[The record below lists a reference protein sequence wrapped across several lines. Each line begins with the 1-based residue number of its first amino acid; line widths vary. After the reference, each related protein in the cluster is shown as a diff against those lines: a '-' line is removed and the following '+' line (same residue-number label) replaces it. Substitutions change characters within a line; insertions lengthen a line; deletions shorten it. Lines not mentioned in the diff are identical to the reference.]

1 MTWIITQKTQVNFY
15 REKTKKGEGLFG
27 RTSGEDRKLTVE
39 YYNHQHNCIDL
50 WNETCGYTV
59 KGTETDFHRLYEQV
73 HTAKESKLQNQ
84 GDHNDNDNS
93 YYYKRCVTN
102 SNKYIEDFYEIVGQ
116 GNKND
121 IIKEHSMVRRH
132 QEELNEEKCAVY
144 FQYNSTDRA
153 FEDDWNYDRKL
164 LSELHFDQLK
174 LEDGMVTVGD
184 LQRKYKVENLQN
196 DNSHYYDDNYQAGE
210 KQLSMYD
217 DYPKKQK
224 QLITDNE
231 HDDFEDVN
239 FQLDSEK
246 QRQRHMS
253 YPEENHSEVG
263 MDLPMATEQQ
273 SNYNTSQIH
282 HKQDQCESNRNHLQ
296 QKREVDIMREK
307 NRQQEYELEEEENH
321 NKDYKS
327 NIDYMGKLKGNHQK
341 DPKQMKHSIKD
352 LNSVFNNIHQEN
364 QDYEDEYKDLIE
376 ERENLRRDNQLLQA
390 QYNKNMI
397 YNEKTE
403 FDSKRLEKSIQ
414 DLKNEEYELTIIQEN
429 IVREGLDKDRMIK
442 QKLDERDGIMNFM
455 SEKKP
460 RKEFYKQGTLQ
471 ENFNAEDSLRR
482 QITKYQKNLPST
494 NIVRFDDRFY
504 HEIRRVKKE
513 EVLRYKVGALSNQ
526 TKVVED
532 KYVEV
537 GLKWSS
543 PVYTQNYQQLTRFGF
558 CIFIRN
564 KSRQYKISDLSLR
577 IPENLTQY
585 VRNNKDTIKGLS
597 LSYNEM
603 KSTNL
608 DIFAKWNYEKSAT
621 QEMTYTM

>member
-1 MTWIITQKTQVNFY
+1 
-15 REKTKKGEGLFG
+15 
-27 RTSGEDRKLTVE
+27 
-39 YYNHQHNCIDL
+39 
-50 WNETCGYTV
+50 
-59 KGTETDFHRLYEQV
+59 
-73 HTAKESKLQNQ
+73 
-84 GDHNDNDNS
+84 
-93 YYYKRCVTN
+93 
-102 SNKYIEDFYEIVGQ
+102 
-116 GNKND
+116 
-121 IIKEHSMVRRH
+121 
-132 QEELNEEKCAVY
+132 
-144 FQYNSTDRA
+144 
-153 FEDDWNYDRKL
+153 
-164 LSELHFDQLK
+164 
-174 LEDGMVTVGD
+174 
-184 LQRKYKVENLQN
+184 
-196 DNSHYYDDNYQAGE
+196 
-210 KQLSMYD
+210 
-217 DYPKKQK
+217 
-224 QLITDNE
+224 
-231 HDDFEDVN
+231 
-239 FQLDSEK
+239 
-246 QRQRHMS
+246 
-253 YPEENHSEVG
+253 
-263 MDLPMATEQQ
+263 
-273 SNYNTSQIH
+273 
-282 HKQDQCESNRNHLQ
+282 
-296 QKREVDIMREK
+296 
-307 NRQQEYELEEEENH
+307 
-321 NKDYKS
+321 
-327 NIDYMGKLKGNHQK
+327 
-341 DPKQMKHSIKD
+341 MKHSIKD

-621 QEMTYTM
+621 